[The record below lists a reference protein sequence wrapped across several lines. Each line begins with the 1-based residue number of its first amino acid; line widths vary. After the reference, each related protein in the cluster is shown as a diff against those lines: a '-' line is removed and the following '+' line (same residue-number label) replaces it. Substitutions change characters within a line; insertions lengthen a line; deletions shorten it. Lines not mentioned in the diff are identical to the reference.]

1 MKLEQAYG
9 GTASSLRVSAT
20 AFIRDEFGRVLLQQ
34 RSDNGFWNLPGG
46 GLELGESV
54 AEACVREVREE
65 TGLIVEIV
73 RLIGVYSAPKITTM
87 SYPDG
92 RVIQYITS
100 LFECRMTGGKLEVD
114 AESLALEWFD
124 PQKLPKP
131 FSPNHIPRLQ
141 DALAGQTAAFWR

>member
-1 MKLEQAYG
+1 MNLEQPYG
-9 GTASSLRVSAT
+9 GTATSLRVSAT
-20 AFIRDEFGRVLLQQ
+20 AFIRDEVGRVLLQQ

-65 TGLIVEIV
+65 TGLNVEIV
-73 RLIGVYSAPKITTM
+73 RLIGVYSAPEITTM

-100 LFECRMTGGKLEVD
+100 LFECQVTGGTLEVD

-124 PQKLPKP
+124 PLELPTP

-141 DALAGQTAAFWR
+141 DALAGQVAAFWQ

>member
-1 MKLEQAYG
+1 MLEPPYG
-9 GTASSLRVSAT
+9 GVATSLRVSAT
-20 AFIRDEFGRVLLQQ
+20 AFICDEAGRVLFQQ

-65 TGLIVEIV
+65 TGLEVEIV
-73 RLIGVYSAPKITTM
+73 RLIGVYSAPEITTM

-92 RVIQYITS
+92 CVIQYITS
-100 LFECRMTGGKLEVD
+100 LFECKVIGGKLGVD

-124 PQKLPKP
+124 PLELPTP
-131 FSPNHIPRLQ
+131 FSPNHVSRLK
-141 DALAGQTAAFWR
+141 DALAGQVAAFWR

>member
-1 MKLEQAYG
+1 MKLEQSYG
-9 GTASSLRVSAT
+9 GVATSLRVSAT
-20 AFIRDEFGRVLLQQ
+20 AFIRDDAGRVLLQQ

-73 RLIGVYSAPKITTM
+73 RLIGVYSAPEITTM

-92 RVIQYITS
+92 RVVQYVTS
-100 LFECRMTGGKLEVD
+100 LFECRVIGGKLEVD
-114 AESLALEWFD
+114 AESLALDWFD

-131 FSPNHIPRLQ
+131 FSPNHVPRLQ
-141 DALAGQTAAFWR
+141 DALAGQIAAFWR

>member
-9 GTASSLRVSAT
+9 GVATSLRVSAT
-20 AFIRDEFGRVLLQQ
+20 AFIRDGAGRVLLQQ

-65 TGLIVEIV
+65 TGLEVEVV
-73 RLIGVYSAPKITTM
+73 RLIGVYSAPEITTM

-92 RVIQYITS
+92 RVVQYVTS
-100 LFECRMTGGKLEVD
+100 LFECRVIGGQLEVD
-114 AESLALEWFD
+114 AESLSLDWFD
-124 PQKLPKP
+124 PLALPEP

-141 DALAGQTAAFWR
+141 DALAGQVAAFWR

>member
-1 MKLEQAYG
+1 MSLKQAYG
-9 GTASSLRVSAT
+9 GMATSLRVSAT
-20 AFIRDEFGRVLLQQ
+20 AFIRDDGGRVLLQQ

-54 AEACVREVREE
+54 AQACVREVREE
-65 TGLIVEIV
+65 TGLEVEIV
-73 RLIGVYSAPKITTM
+73 RLIGVYSAPEITTM

-100 LFECRMTGGKLEVD
+100 LFECHVIGGKLELD
-114 AESLALEWFD
+114 SESLALDWFD
-124 PQKLPKP
+124 PQKLPEP

-141 DALAGQTAAFWR
+141 DALAGQVAAFWR

>member
-1 MKLEQAYG
+1 MNLEPPYG
-9 GTASSLRVSAT
+9 GVATSLRVSAT
-20 AFIRDEFGRVLLQQ
+20 AFIRDEAGRVLLQQ

-65 TGLIVEIV
+65 TGLEVEIV
-73 RLIGVYSAPKITTM
+73 RLIGVYSAPEITTM

-92 RVIQYITS
+92 RVIQYVTS
-100 LFECRMTGGKLEVD
+100 LFKCKVIGGKLGVD

-124 PQKLPKP
+124 PLELPTP
-131 FSPNHIPRLQ
+131 FSPNHVSRLQ